1 MLKVLIAEDDFRVAQ
16 IHEAFLEKIPGMTL
30 VGKANNAK
38 ETWQLLEAFT
48 VDLILLDVYM
58 PDQLGTDLLQ
68 RIRENYP
75 KINIIMITAAT
86 DKVFLE
92 KSLNYGVQDYL
103 IKPVTMEQFQQSMQ
117 KYKKK
122 KEKIQSRA
130 EVDEELLQ
138 EVFGSPQIEQKS
150 TATLPTGIDHRT
162 LEKVKEILIIEQNGI
177 TSEQAA
183 GKIGASRTTARRY
196 LEYLVGR
203 NEAVVEQMYGIV
215 GRPER
220 RYSIKK

>member
-1 MLKVLIAEDDFRVAQ
+1 MLQVIIAEDDFRVAQ
-16 IHEAFLEKIPGMTL
+16 IHEAFLEKVPGMKL
-30 VGKANNAK
+30 VGKAVNAK
-38 ETWQLLEAFT
+38 ETLQLLSEYA

-58 PDQLGTDLLQ
+58 PDQLGTDLLH
-68 RIRENYP
+68 RIRESYP
-75 KINIIMITAAT
+75 MIDIMMITAAT
-86 DKVFLE
+86 DKAYLE
-92 KSLNYGVQDYL
+92 KSLSYGVQDYL

-122 KEKIQSRA
+122 KEIIQSTK

-138 EVFGSPQIEQKS
+138 EVFGSKNEQKS
-150 TATLPTGIDHRT
+150 TATLPTGIDYRT
-162 LEKVKEILIIEQNGI
+162 LEKVKEILSIEQNGI

-183 GKIGASRTTARRY
+183 EKIGASRTTARRY
-196 LEYLVGR
+196 LEYLVGK

-220 RYSIKK
+220 RYSTTK